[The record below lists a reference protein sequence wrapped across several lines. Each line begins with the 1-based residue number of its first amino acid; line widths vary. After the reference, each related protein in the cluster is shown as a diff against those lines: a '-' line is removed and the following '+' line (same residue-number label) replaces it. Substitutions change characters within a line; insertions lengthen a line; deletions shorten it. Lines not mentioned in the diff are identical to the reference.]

1 MRWFSSLFV
10 SHYHFMKMKQVGL
23 KIASIGVSS
32 LFSKMLEFMRTLM
45 DIIFLHSM
53 LCYNVDAI

>member
-1 MRWFSSLFV
+1 
-10 SHYHFMKMKQVGL
+10 MKMKQVGL

-45 DIIFLHSM
+45 DIIFLHTYVV
-53 LCYNVDAI
+53 L